1 MAMMLTRTFLKNLN
15 TRAQQL
21 RPVILIGSNG
31 LTESVHHEIDAALL
45 AHELIKI
52 RVNAGSKENRQAMI
66 SEIAEK
72 HHATI
77 VQIIGHVLVIYRPNE
92 D

>member
-1 MAMMLTRTFLKNLN
+1 MTMMLTRTFLKNLN

-31 LTESVHHEIDAALL
+31 LTESVHHEIDTALNT
-45 AHELIKI
+45 HELIKI
-52 RVNAGSKENRQAMI
+52 RVNAESKETRQTMT
-66 SEIAEK
+66 STIAEK
-72 HHATI
+72 HQATI
-77 VQIIGHVLVIYRPNE
+77 VQTIGHVLVIYRCK

>member
-21 RPVILIGSNG
+21 RPVVLIGSNG
-31 LTESVHHEIDAALL
+31 LTEAVHHEIDAALL

-52 RVNAGSKENRQAMI
+52 RVNAASKENREAMI
-66 SEIAEK
+66 SEITEK

>member
-1 MAMMLTRTFLKNLN
+1 MMLTRNFLKNLN

-21 RPVILIGSNG
+21 RPVVLIGLNG
-31 LTESVHHEIDAALL
+31 LTEPVHHEIDTALT

-52 RVNAGSKENRQAMI
+52 RINAGSKENRQAMVLN
-66 SEIAEK
+66 IAEK
-72 HHATI
+72 HQATI

>member
-1 MAMMLTRTFLKNLN
+1 MMLTRNFLKNLN

-21 RPVILIGSNG
+21 RPVVLIGLKG
-31 LTESVHHEIDAALL
+31 LNESVHHEIEAALH

-52 RVNAGSKENRQAMI
+52 RINAGSKESRQTMVSAI
-66 SEIAEK
+66 TEK
-72 HHATI
+72 HQATI
-77 VQIIGHVLVIYRPNE
+77 VQIIGHVLVIYRSNE